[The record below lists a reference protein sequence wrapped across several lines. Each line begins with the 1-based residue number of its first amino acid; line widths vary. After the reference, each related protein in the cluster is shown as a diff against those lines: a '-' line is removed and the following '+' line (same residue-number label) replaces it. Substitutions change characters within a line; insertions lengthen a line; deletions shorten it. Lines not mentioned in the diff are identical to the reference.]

1 MRYIADDGKIFNTEH
16 ECTSHEQKLKK
27 EADQRDIDYAR
38 LKKKQ
43 NKYREALKDFC
54 DEADAFREKYQDE
67 RSIEFEGMKSIF
79 DWFFE

>member
-16 ECTSHEQKLKK
+16 ECTAHEKKLKQ
-27 EADQRDIDYAR
+27 EAEQRDIDYAR

-54 DEADAFREKYQDE
+54 DEADAFYEKYKDV
-67 RSIEFEGMKSIF
+67 RSVEFEGMKSIF
-79 DWFFE
+79 DWFFQ